1 MIFKRVFEMETQNE
15 WISHEGRRE
24 NKNRNVDRRGSMG
37 SGPPEINLT
46 VGAIPPGKSIFLVLY

>member
-1 MIFKRVFEMETQNE
+1 METQNE